1 MTNSRLLSRHVGPA
15 YLVRAGMKKEE
26 AVSWLCFTQD
36 AGWVDCV
43 NFSDPWSS
51 LPLWP
56 AARSQCCWDDG
67 VSGLCRDHPSIPETS
82 AAFKRNRLTT
92 KLPATTSP
100 HSHRAWRKQLL
111 LDWLAWMLTVDL
123 THADSATFKINW
135 MPINTRN
142 IRKRCWEFY
151 ALRLCYAVMWDLTPV
166 AVLTHGWEVPWYFHA
181 NIKVLY
187 WRNFNELV
195 HRCTVTSVTTS
206 RADVKDEDEN
216 VNK

>member
-1 MTNSRLLSRHVGPA
+1 MSSCWNQKNTHSTCHMFISLLPIVKWLNWTPQYRFWKVAVMTNSRLLSRHVGPA

-67 VSGLCRDHPSIPETS
+67 VSGLCRDQPSIPETS

-100 HSHRAWRKQLL
+100 YSHCANWWKPEENSCCWTGWPECWQLISHMVIL
-111 LDWLAWMLTVDL
+111 PPL
-123 THADSATFKINW
+123 K
-135 MPINTRN
+135 
-142 IRKRCWEFY
+142 
-151 ALRLCYAVMWDLTPV
+151 
-166 AVLTHGWEVPWYFHA
+166 
-181 NIKVLY
+181 
-187 WRNFNELV
+187 
-195 HRCTVTSVTTS
+195 
-206 RADVKDEDEN
+206 
-216 VNK
+216 